1 MNKKRVVFCI
11 TLIALIFSEN
21 IFAMGIDESHDL
33 DKEKISNT
41 NNYITIIDS
50 YDNTVKIEKPINRIV
65 VNEMGGAFAALR
77 SLDAENLIVA
87 GSSYVKL
94 NEAFFP
100 EFEDL
105 PIISDE
111 SQTVNDELI
120 IQLEPDLILSKPS
133 FATMISDVVKD
144 EIAVVQLSFN
154 SVEAYRKL
162 GNILDKN
169 NKANEFI
176 SWIESYTDIIDQR
189 ISTLSEEEY
198 TDVFAYYG
206 GEYGITDPP
215 PYGTFGK
222 ENSLRNDLI
231 KRAGG
236 RSITSELSGDWITVD
251 AEWIIKQ
258 NPKLI
263 LRECYVYK
271 SNPELGYSI
280 NDTTNAKKLLNSIL
294 NDQVAFQNSD
304 AVKNNNVHLIYGDLI
319 EDSWFI
325 SLIYMAKWFHPDMF
339 ADLDPVK
346 MHQEYLTRFQHLNYD
361 LETQGVFSYSSNQ
374 KEI

>member
-1 MNKKRVVFCI
+1 MNNIRVVFLI
-11 TLIALIFSEN
+11 TFIALLFSES
-21 IFAMGIDESHDL
+21 IFAMGSEEFNYL
-33 DKEKISNT
+33 ENEKISDT

-50 YDNTVKIEKPINRIV
+50 YDNTIKIEKPINRIV

-77 SLDAENLIVA
+77 SLDAKSLIVA

-100 EFEDL
+100 EFKNL

-120 IQLEPDLILSKPS
+120 IQLDPDLILSKPS

-154 SVEAYRKL
+154 SVEAYKTL
-162 GNILDKN
+162 GNILDKKD
-169 NKANEFI
+169 KANEFI
-176 SWIESYTDIIDQR
+176 SWINSYTDIIDER

-222 ENSLRNDLI
+222 DNSLRNDLI

-271 SNPELGYSI
+271 SNPELGYEI

-374 KEI
+374 KEL